1 MSSYTIFDLLLTDLL
16 KKQIDQ
22 LYFLYICLFLDFIT
36 SVGPKKQT
44 IHLHKLI
51 YWKELAYIIINTK
64 IIFRK

>member
-51 YWKELAYIIINTK
+51 Y
-64 IIFRK
+64 